1 MHNVAPKDKISKSIY
16 ADLNNKQNSA
26 FNIKM
31 LFNGFMSSAYASQ
44 SNSSAQDLLKQI
56 KILTKRVSDIEA
68 LLDEKPELKA
78 SQRISEISGIVIDV
92 RVSDFILSLDPKI
105 RRSNGDILYPNEKN
119 INEMI
124 ASGQIESLL
133 LQRLNLQWNTLFWV
147 TRLY

>member
-1 MHNVAPKDKISKSIY
+1 MDNVAAKGKISKSIY

-44 SNSSAQDLLKQI
+44 SNCSTQYLLKQI
-56 KILTKRVSDIEA
+56 KILSKRVSDIEA

-92 RVSDFILSLDPKI
+92 RVSDFIPSLAPKI

-133 LQRLNLQWNTLFWV
+133 LQRLNSRWNT
-147 TRLY
+147 YSG